1 MKVLIVTADDF
12 EDSEF
17 FAPYYRFLEEGFRV
31 DIASIEKGKV
41 KGIHGYELEAGKAL
55 REINPAEYDMLLL
68 PGGKAPKAIRKEQAA
83 LDIARH
89 FLSAGKP
96 VAAICHGPQILI
108 TAGLLQGRRV
118 TCYKS
123 VVTEMM
129 EAGALY
135 QDSEVVV
142 DGNLVT
148 SRQPSDIPAFMRE
161 VMKMV
166 KK

>member
-68 PGGKAPKAIRKEQAA
+68 PGGKAPKAIRKE
-83 LDIARH
+83 RW
-89 FLSAGKP
+89 
-96 VAAICHGPQILI
+96 
-108 TAGLLQGRRV
+108 
-118 TCYKS
+118 
-123 VVTEMM
+123 
-129 EAGALY
+129 
-135 QDSEVVV
+135 
-142 DGNLVT
+142 
-148 SRQPSDIPAFMRE
+148 
-161 VMKMV
+161 
-166 KK
+166 